1 MDTVDKK
8 TRSRMMS
15 RVRSKGNR
23 STEWRLRAG
32 LVQAGISGWQMHV
45 HGIEGRPDF
54 VFIENRLIV
63 FVDGCFWHACPACN
77 RRPKSRLEYWDNK
90 LERNRIRDREV
101 NTMLKN
107 HGFDVLRFWEH
118 EVKDDLPRVV
128 KKIGAM
134 KL

>member
-1 MDTVDKK
+1 
-8 TRSRMMS
+8 MS

-23 STEWRLRAG
+23 STEWRLRVG
-32 LVQAGISGWQMHV
+32 LVQAGISGWRMHV
-45 HGIEGRPDF
+45 LGIEGRPDF
-54 VFIENRLIV
+54 AFIENRLII

-77 RRPKSRLEYWDNK
+77 RRPKSKPEYWDNK

-128 KKIGAM
+128 KKTRVVKKIGAM